1 MTIKMSGGRPA
12 GPLLALLD
20 DQDDM
25 TCGSAVN
32 ALSELTPGV
41 SSDIFLRFLDSER
54 NYPRMCA
61 IRALGRRGEEA
72 PIARLLDFLTTPGR
86 SNQGVRSAAVE
97 ACAALGEPAPRQH
110 RVPSLP
116 PDERHI
122 TVEAA
127 ATLKTIEPPRP

>member
-1 MTIKMSGGRPA
+1 MKVLAELRQLSHWSPVYGRSPMTIKMSAAIPA

-61 IRALGRRGEEA
+61 IRALGRRGAQA

-86 SNQGVRSAAVE
+86 SNQGERSAAV
-97 ACAALGEPAPRQH
+97 AASPSIGAPA
-110 RVPSLP
+110 
-116 PDERHI
+116 
-122 TVEAA
+122 
-127 ATLKTIEPPRP
+127 